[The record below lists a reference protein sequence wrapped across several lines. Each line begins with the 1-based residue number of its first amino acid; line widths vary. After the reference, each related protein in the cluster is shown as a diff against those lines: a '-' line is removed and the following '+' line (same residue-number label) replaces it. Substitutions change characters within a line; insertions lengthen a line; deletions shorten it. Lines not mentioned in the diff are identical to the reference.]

1 MGTSSSFKGIG
12 KGKPLTPSWAG
23 DGGGGDSNG
32 NPPDDPNQ
40 PDQPDEV
47 NPEDNPQETET
58 PSVNLTQA
66 RINITKYVRNNR
78 DQSYLRR
85 GISSYVKR
93 GLGGSSKASGRM
105 VVSRKAATRLYSVV
119 QNFITQGTAA
129 VIERF
134 HLHHLRDTG
143 LQSIFTELADFVCTP
158 TSGLDEAITRN
169 AYLQTVA
176 LFPTLGINDQGEMT
190 AEMARDIMLTF
201 ITETIFTRVLVDI
214 GEGIRKHATDSN
226 DIIRIERDIHGYIQ
240 GSIQDR
246 LRDEMERVGMV
257 DQKEIERHM
266 QEVYEIAFEIL
277 EGGDE

>member
-23 DGGGGDSNG
+23 NGDGDPNN
-32 NPPDDPNQ
+32 NPPDDLEQLNS
-40 PDQPDEV
+40 PDEA
-47 NPEDNPQETET
+47 NSENNLPELDLT
-58 PSVNLTQA
+58 SVNLAQA
-66 RINITKYVRNNR
+66 RLNITKYVRNDR

-85 GISSYVKR
+85 GVSSYVQR
-93 GLGGSSKASGRM
+93 GLGGSSRASGRM
-105 VVSRKAATRLYSVV
+105 TVSRRAATRLYGVV
-119 QNFITQGTAA
+119 RDFITQGMAM

-158 TSGLDEAITRN
+158 TSGLDEAITRR
-169 AYLQTVA
+169 AYLQTVE

-190 AEMARDIMLTF
+190 AEIARDIMLTF
-201 ITETIFTRVLVDI
+201 ISESIFTRVLVDI
-214 GEGIRKHATDSN
+214 GEGIRRHATDSN
-226 DIIRIERDIHGYIQ
+226 DIIRIERDIHGYIH

-246 LRDEMERVGMV
+246 LRDELGRLGTA
-257 DQKEIERHM
+257 DQQEFERHM

-277 EGGDE
+277 AGGDE

>member
-23 DGGGGDSNG
+23 NGDGDPNN
-32 NPPDDPNQ
+32 NPPDDPEQSN
-40 PDQPDEV
+40 PPDEA
-47 NPEDNPQETET
+47 NPEDNLPEPDVT
-58 PSVNLTQA
+58 SVNLAQA
-66 RINITKYVRNNR
+66 RLNITKYVRNDR

-85 GISSYVKR
+85 GVSSYVQR
-93 GLGGSSKASGRM
+93 GLGGSSRASGRM
-105 VVSRKAATRLYSVV
+105 TVSRRAATRLYGVV
-119 QNFITQGTAA
+119 RDFITQGLAM

-158 TSGLDEAITRN
+158 TSGLDEAITRR
-169 AYLQTVA
+169 AYLQTVE

-190 AEMARDIMLTF
+190 AEIARDIMLTF
-201 ITETIFTRVLVDI
+201 ISESIFTRVLVDI
-214 GEGIRKHATDSN
+214 GEGIRRHATDSN
-226 DIIRIERDIHGYIQ
+226 DIIRIERDIHGYIH

-246 LRDEMERVGMV
+246 LRDELGRLGTA
-257 DQKEIERHM
+257 DQQEFERHM

-277 EGGDE
+277 AGGDE